1 VITWKD
7 TKINS
12 LRWSFRC
19 DVSPAGRWLG
29 TSGKTIWDCYK
40 PNIPREMLSTF
51 WTQEVLL
58 STDASGAR
66 GSDRKTL
73 ELRASGEVSYK
84 GRVFK
89 SGKTRILFAFN
100 HLDSF
105 CIDMT
110 GGFSLRST
118 FCPKLGLYSRCRSHR
133 AFDMILCQLDSIP
146 LPFWKGLSFIT
157 CCFTLMLFHMF
168 IDRIKRGGVALELSC
183 LFSLFLDHISFVVF
197 NRSSGDFVIALMNW
211 GRIRGRL
218 SRFPVVSGNVEE
230 CHEDIRQG

>member
-1 VITWKD
+1 MNRYRITTVSLYPVITTLAVVDPW
-7 TKINS
+7 
-12 LRWSFRC
+12 
-19 DVSPAGRWLG
+19 
-29 TSGKTIWDCYK
+29 
-40 PNIPREMLSTF
+40 
-51 WTQEVLL
+51 QVLL

-118 FCPKLGLYSRCRSHR
+118 FHPKLGL
-133 AFDMILCQLDSIP
+133 
-146 LPFWKGLSFIT
+146 
-157 CCFTLMLFHMF
+157 
-168 IDRIKRGGVALELSC
+168 
-183 LFSLFLDHISFVVF
+183 
-197 NRSSGDFVIALMNW
+197 
-211 GRIRGRL
+211 
-218 SRFPVVSGNVEE
+218 
-230 CHEDIRQG
+230 